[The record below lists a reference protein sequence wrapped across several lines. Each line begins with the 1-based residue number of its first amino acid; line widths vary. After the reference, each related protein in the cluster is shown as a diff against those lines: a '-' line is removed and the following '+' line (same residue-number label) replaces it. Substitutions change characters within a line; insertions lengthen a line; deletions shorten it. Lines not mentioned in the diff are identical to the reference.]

1 MSQNQNTAEVLE
13 AAEAELSAATAA
25 LLFPRSTAKL
35 AQNARVQADVQQYRS
50 TRTMS
55 ARFAAER

>member
-1 MSQNQNTAEVLE
+1 ML
-13 AAEAELSAATAA
+13 ATSDSDA
-25 LLFPRSTAKL
+25 LKLRHTRVPAKL